1 MPTPQDAEGWRA
13 VLAGPPEPAAAALH
27 AAAQAGV
34 APAQL
39 HYGQCLLDGRGVTA
53 NPAEALRWFHAAARA
68 GEVAAIN
75 MVGRCLEQG
84 WGTPADPAHAAPWY
98 RAAAE
103 RGHDWGMYNLAT
115 LLTLGEGG
123 VPRDKAEAFFWL
135 RQAADLGHAKSI
147 NLLGGFYEHGWI
159 VRINRTTARELY
171 RKAAIGG
178 DFRGQFNYA
187 RFLLQEGD
195 LLGALHWLRQVPST
209 ATPGFIAKMQDFLG
223 GFRCRQIEDFVS
235 TLSRTPQG

>member
-1 MPTPQDAEGWRA
+1 MN
-13 VLAGPPEPAAAALH
+13 EPNHNAPDMVRAAALRGVH
-27 AAAQAGV
+27 QAQV
-34 APAQL
+34 L
-39 HYGQCLLDGRGVTA
+39 YGQMLLDGESVECNPTA
-53 NPAEALRWFHAAARA
+53 ALNWFERAAK
-68 GEVAAIN
+68 GGNVMAIN
-75 MVGRCLEQG
+75 MVGRCLDQG
-84 WGTPADPAHAAPWY
+84 WGVAPSQVLAEKWF
-98 RAAAE
+98 RKAAE
-103 RGHDWGMYNLAT
+103 RGLDWGMYNLAT

-135 RQAADLGHAKSI
+135 RQAADLGHVKSI
-147 NLLGGFYEHGWI
+147 NLLGGFYEDGWI
-159 VRINRTTARELY
+159 VRTNRTTARELY

-195 LLGALHWLRQVPST
+195 LLGALHWLRQVPGT

-235 TLSRTPQG
+235 TLSPTPQR